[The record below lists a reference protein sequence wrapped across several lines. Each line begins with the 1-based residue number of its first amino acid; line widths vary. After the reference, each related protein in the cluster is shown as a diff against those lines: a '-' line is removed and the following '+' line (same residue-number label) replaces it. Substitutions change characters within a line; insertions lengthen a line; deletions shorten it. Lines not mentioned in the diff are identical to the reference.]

1 LEGNNMMGQT
11 PVLILR
17 EGTKR
22 EKGKGAQ
29 MSNIAAAKAIGE
41 AVRSTLG
48 PRGMDKML
56 VDSMGDVVIT
66 NDGVTILKEIDV
78 EHPAAK
84 MIVEVAKTQDEECG
98 DGTTTAVILAGE
110 LLKRAEGLI
119 EQNVHPTV
127 IAAGYRLASQ
137 KAQEILKTVGMKVTP
152 DDAEMLNDIAT
163 TAMISKSVSASRNI
177 LAGIAVKAVL
187 SIAEKKDGKFEVDQ
201 DNIQIVKKVGGS
213 MGDSQMISGIIL
225 DKEVVH
231 SGMPKKVENAKI
243 ALIDSAIEVKKTEID
258 AKIEITDP
266 SQLQA
271 FLNEEEK
278 MLKKMVDTVKKSGA
292 TVAFCQKGIDDLAQH
307 FLAKE
312 GIYAVRRAKKS
323 DMEKL
328 AKATGATIA
337 TKLDEL
343 KASDLGFAALVEEK
357 KIGGDQMTFVTG
369 CKNPKAVSILIRGGT
384 EHVIDE
390 IERSLDDAI
399 SVIGLALED
408 GVLVT
413 GGGSTATEI
422 ALKLREYA
430 ASVGGREQIA
440 IDQFANAMEIIPT
453 TLAEN
458 AGLDPIDVLIELRK
472 AHKDGKKNAG
482 INVFTGKV
490 VDMKAEK
497 VLEPLRVGKQ
507 AINSATEA
515 AVMILRIDDVIAS
528 KGGGGGKGGPGGPG
542 GPGGMPGGMDEDY

>member
-472 AHKDGKKNAG
+472 AHKDGKKYAG

-490 VDMKAEK
+490 VDMKSEK
-497 VLEPLRVGKQ
+497 VLEPIRVGKQ

-528 KGGGGGKGGPGGPG
+528 KGGGGGRGGPGGPG
-542 GPGGMPGGMDEDY
+542 GPGGMPGGMDEEY

>member
-1 LEGNNMMGQT
+1 MIGQT

-29 MSNIAAAKAIGE
+29 FSNISAAKAIGE

-98 DGTTTAVILAGE
+98 DGTTTAVIMAGE
-110 LLKRAEGLI
+110 LLKKAEALI

-127 IAAGYRLASQ
+127 IASGFRLAAQ
-137 KAQEILKTVGMKVTP
+137 KAQEILTDVAIKITP
-152 DDAEMLNDIAT
+152 DDKNKLRDIAT
-163 TAMISKSVSASRNI
+163 TAMISKSVSASREH
-177 LAGIAVKAVL
+177 LADIAVRAVL
-187 SIAEKKDGKFEVDQ
+187 AVAGKKNGKYEVDQ
-201 DNIQIVKKVGGS
+201 DNIQIVKKQGAS
-213 MGDSQMISGIIL
+213 MEDTQLIEGVIV

-231 SGMPKKVENAKI
+231 SGMPKRVSNAKI
-243 ALIDSAIEVKKTEID
+243 ALIDSALEVKKTEID

-266 SQLQA
+266 TQLQA
-271 FLNEEEK
+271 FLAEEEK
-278 MLKKMVDTVKKSGA
+278 MLKRMVELIKKSGA
-292 TVAFCQKGIDDLAQH
+292 NVAFCQKGIDDLAQH
-307 FLAKE
+307 YLAKE
-312 GIYAVRRAKKS
+312 GIYAVRRVKKS

-328 AKATGATIA
+328 SKATGATIV
-337 TKLDEL
+337 TKLDDL
-343 KASDLGFAALVEEK
+343 KESDLGTAALVEEK

-369 CKNPKAVSILIRGGT
+369 CKNPKAVSVLIRGGT
-384 EHVIDE
+384 EHVVDE

-399 SVIGLALED
+399 SVVGLALED
-408 GVLVT
+408 GMLLT

-440 IDQFANAMEIIPT
+440 IDAFADAMEIIPT

-472 AHKDGKKNAG
+472 AHKDGKKRAG

-490 VDMKAEK
+490 VDMEKEK
-497 VLEPLRVGKQ
+497 VLEPIRVGKQ
-507 AINSATEA
+507 AINSATDA
-515 AVMILRIDDVIAS
+515 AVMILRIDDVIAAKS
-528 KGGGGGKGGPGGPG
+528 GGAGGPGGKGGMPPGG
-542 GPGGMPGGMDEDY
+542 GPSGGGMEEEF

>member
-1 LEGNNMMGQT
+1 
-11 PVLILR
+11 
-17 EGTKR
+17 
-22 EKGKGAQ
+22 
-29 MSNIAAAKAIGE
+29 
-41 AVRSTLG
+41 
-48 PRGMDKML
+48 MDKML

-137 KAQEILKTVGMKVTP
+137 KAQEILETVGMKVAP

-177 LAGIAVKAVL
+177 LADIAVKAVL

-213 MGDSQMISGIIL
+213 MGESKMISGIIL

-243 ALIDSAIEVKKTEID
+243 ALIDSAMEVKKTEID

-278 MLKKMVDTVKKSGA
+278 MLKKMVDIVKKTGA
-292 TVAFCQKGIDDLAQH
+292 NVAFCQKGIDDLVQH
-307 FLAKE
+307 YLAKE

-369 CKNPKAVSILIRGGT
+369 CKNPKAVSVLIRGGT

-408 GVLVT
+408 GILVT
-413 GGGSTATEI
+413 GGGSTAVEI

-497 VLEPLRVGKQ
+497 VLEPIRVGKQ

-542 GPGGMPGGMDEDY
+542 GMPGGMDEEY